1 MVKQSHWVEP
11 ARAEQRRPALRE
23 LPEEELMVAYVVHE
37 DSRAFRELHRRLRPA
52 LTGYALRRLRSRDL
66 AEDLVQQAFL
76 NAHLAR
82 ERFQLGSPARPWLTR
97 ILVNLVRDHLRSARL
112 RPVSELLPAELAAP
126 EVAPQHERS
135 EAVSITRRAL
145 SRLGPQQREV
155 IELHW
160 LEERPFPEIACA
172 LGERVSTVKVRAHRA
187 YKQLRRA
194 LDAEFPEEA
203 KLAGV
208 RNGTDCW

>member
-1 MVKQSHWVEP
+1 MFEHEPWVERTSRD
-11 ARAEQRRPALRE
+11 ARRPALRE
-23 LPEEELMVAYVVHE
+23 LPEEELMVAYVVH
-37 DSRAFRELHRRLRPA
+37 DDARAFRELHRRLRPG
-52 LTGYALRRLRSRDL
+52 LLGYALRRLRRRDL

-112 RPVSELLPAELAAP
+112 RPTSELVPSELAAP

-135 EAVSITRRAL
+135 EAVSLTRRAL
-145 SRLGPQQREV
+145 ARLGPEQREV
-155 IELHW
+155 VELHW
-160 LEERPFPEIACA
+160 LEERPFPEIASA

-187 YKQLRRA
+187 YKQLRRV
-194 LDAEFPEEA
+194 LDAELLE
-203 KLAGV
+203 LAPV
-208 RNGTDCW
+208 RSGTDGW